1 MILFGICVLGLL
13 HGIIVGLLP
22 GLGITSTLVMASFF
36 LYSFD
41 PLWIILYYICVI
53 TACQYFSTITSIY
66 TGVPG
71 EISSVPSSTESSG
84 FSSNGQ
90 RQRVLNQ
97 STIYSAVGFVVS
109 LILFMI
115 FWNLLDDIAKSL
127 TAMVQLLLLSVAVIV
142 TVFTRTNS
150 KTVNVLLIV
159 LGLFA
164 GSIGY
169 SQFWQVNINT
179 FGLEI
184 LESGLP
190 WQGIILGLAFGEL
203 LNARSNSIPVYLARI
218 NSTWYNTRRYFS
230 RLWPHGIM
238 GSVLGFVVGLIPG
251 LSYVL
256 SSNISYSASKWLS
269 SRTRSGDARAVIASE
284 SANNA
289 GITAMLFPLFA
300 WGLPITASES
310 LIYNLVSINTF
321 DIKTLF
327 LTNLPLIVLVAVLI
341 NMVCVTLCITAAD
354 RLVKI
359 NNIDKRWIIAIVCG
373 LILINLFISTEYENP
388 LLLISTF
395 AIFFI
400 MCRVF
405 QSINFI
411 PLLFMVVLWP
421 SIESTVFRFINLFF

>member
-1 MILFGICVLGLL
+1 MLFGICMLGLL
-13 HGIIVGLLP
+13 HGIVVGLLP

-36 LYSFD
+36 LYTFD

-53 TACQYFSTITSIY
+53 TACQYFATITSIY

-84 FSSNGQ
+84 FITNGQ

-97 STIYSAVGFVVS
+97 STIYSAVGFTVS
-109 LILFMI
+109 MMLFMI

-127 TAMVQLLLLSVAVIV
+127 TAVVQLLLLSIAVIV

-150 KTVNVLLIV
+150 TAINVLLIV

-179 FGLEI
+179 FGLKI

-203 LNARSNSIPVYLARI
+203 LNARSNSIPVYLAQVS
-218 NSTWYNTRRYFS
+218 STWNNTYRYF
-230 RLWPHGIM
+230 RQLWTHGM
-238 GSVLGFVVGLIPG
+238 LGSVLGFVTGLIPG

-269 SRTRSGDARAVIASE
+269 ARTRTGDARAVIASE

-327 LTNLPLIVLVAVLI
+327 LSNLSLIVSIAVAINLICVVLCFTI
-341 NMVCVTLCITAAD
+341 AD
-354 RLVKI
+354 RMVKI

-395 AIFFI
+395 AIFFA
-400 MCRVF
+400 MCRMF
-405 QSINFI
+405 QSVNFI

-421 SIESTVFRFINLFF
+421 SIESTVFRFISIFF